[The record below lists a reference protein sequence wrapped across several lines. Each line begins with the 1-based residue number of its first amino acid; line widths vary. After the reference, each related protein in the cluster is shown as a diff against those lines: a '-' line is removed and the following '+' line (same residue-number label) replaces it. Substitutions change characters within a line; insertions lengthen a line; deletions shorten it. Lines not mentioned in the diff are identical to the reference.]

1 MKVSI
6 FPVYL
11 GVLLTL
17 LSTQVLSASFP
28 EIDRNTYFPGVAQ
41 GHSRNCTSNSSP
53 QLTMYNNT
61 KIKGTNGTPLNFCAT
76 NKNNFPIEGC
86 EDTDGSYT
94 TCSITKTNSLD
105 IPLPSFKKSSSK
117 NSYEC
122 NNGGSYTFNDPSYKN
137 ISSNNSNCSFIMN
150 NSEQRIKKLALNG
163 GTLTIHS
170 GDYWVESLHI
180 NSTSQIY
187 IEGDVRLFVKNRLGI
202 SNNSFIKKNTGS
214 SFSLYSYNNIHLS
227 SDASIEGDVYTSNN
241 LVLDSTSHIIGR
253 TLSEYLRLN
262 SSAYIED
269 SDSTPLPP
277 VRECNNDEFNNADLT
292 GRWITSS
299 SSGTFTPHVVN
310 GRLQLT
316 EAKKNQ
322 STASSFQYR
331 FPSAG
336 NKIEIEFDYMAH
348 GGGTT
353 GADGLAIVFSDFKK
367 TPQAGAF
374 GGPLGYGFKQ
384 YENKPGFNG
393 GWLGVGLDEYGN
405 YSREGGSKNHTPG
418 SSTAQSIVLRGS
430 GDQFSGF
437 NYIEGKKVN
446 TDIDNNT
453 GKNKV
458 HRYRITIDSTK
469 NNKANV
475 TVERS
480 IVNKGKDPE
489 FDKVIGPVN
498 ILKNQYNQAD
508 VPEDFLLSLT
518 GSTGSATNIHEI
530 DNFKV
535 CALEMKPVGK
545 QIDHFEFDHSAIGS
559 TCNTSDITLRACA
572 DPTCSTLFTDDVNVT
587 LNSNTLGGGGFWEGG
602 NQIMMRN
609 GIAGLSLGKSTAG
622 TANLDVSGSTPSTK
636 PFSHTLCRINGKNP
650 SVNNCTIEFK
660 EDGLTLKIPDKLA
673 NKPVTATLQG
683 CSQYSYT
690 GFRTIEVTSNY
701 ITPTKGELKNN
712 TNGEKPQV
720 TVFDGSTWLPID
732 ATTPAKLSLNFIN
745 NQAQFQVNYPDA
757 GKLQLNAKDTQ
768 SYSQPVG
775 FGSFVSFP
783 IGLSVSVTDSSGSS
797 SNSLCS
803 SEDITCS
810 IFARAGEN
818 FLLNVKAHAW
828 DSDTDTNISNNLVTS
843 NYAQNSL
850 TLNHTLVAPSLVL
863 GGNSGT
869 LLANTY
875 NHKAIKSSINTI
887 NQSISEVGVFD
898 ISVTPPTG
906 YLGSNAFQ
914 IKAANT
920 GSIGRFIPAYFDLSA
935 VQPTIKDACGDFTYM
950 GQTFE
955 FDTLPTL
962 ELTPLS
968 YTGGQ
973 LQNYNIGQWW
983 RYNNTWDLRTY
994 SASPSDIEV
1003 IDSDSLSILGR
1014 RDGFAMSGSVVK
1026 LKLQNKVQ
1034 LQNAKL
1040 RYNKPF
1046 DPISPTNDTV
1056 TLALTAEDIE
1066 DQDGV
1071 CYKTNATGNCLE
1083 YNFPATPEHQ
1093 QEWGRIK
1100 MEDAYGS
1107 ELNDLQSRIETE
1119 SYVGGRFIRNSDS
1132 CTKLSLSDFRFDV
1145 GNDPNALPVGKGTTK
1160 ASLTSTDMSHGL
1172 TSMNFTAPGN
1182 GNQGQVIPKLSLVN
1196 LPWLQQDQ
1204 DNNDSF
1210 EDFIKATIH
1219 FGIYRG
1225 SDRIIWSH
1233 EQTD

>member
-1 MKVSI
+1 MKINHSNI
-6 FPVYL
+6 YL
-11 GVLLTL
+11 ATLAFLLPCIVFAET
-17 LSTQVLSASFP
+17 P
-28 EIDRNTYFPGVAQ
+28 IYERNTYFPSVAQ
-41 GHSRNCTSNSSP
+41 GHSRICTPQSSP

-61 KIKGTNGTPLNFCAT
+61 KIKGTNRTSLHFCAT
-76 NKNNFPIEGC
+76 NKNDFPIDGC
-86 EDTDGSYT
+86 EDTGGSYT

-105 IPLPSFKKSSSK
+105 IPLPTFKKSSSK
-117 NSYEC
+117 NSSKC
-122 NNGGSYTFNDPSYKN
+122 NNGGSYTFNNSSYKD
-137 ISSNNSNCSFIMN
+137 ISSNKYNCSFIMN

-187 IEGDVRLFVKNRLGI
+187 IEGDVRLFVKNGLGI
-202 SNNSFIKKNTGS
+202 YNNSFIKKNTGS

-253 TLSEYLRLN
+253 TLSEDLRLN
-262 SSAYIED
+262 SRAYIED

-393 GWLGVGLDEYGN
+393 GWLGVSLDEYGN
-405 YSREGGSKNHTPG
+405 YSREGGSKNHTPS

-480 IVNKGKDPE
+480 IVNKGKDPV
-489 FDKVIGPVN
+489 FAKVIGPINV
-498 ILKNQYNQAD
+498 LKNQYNQAD
-508 VPEDFLLSLT
+508 VPENFLLSLT

-572 DPTCSTLFTDDVNVT
+572 DPTCSTLFTDDISVT
-587 LNSNTLGGGGFWEGG
+587 LNSNTLGGDGFWEGG

-803 SEDITCS
+803 PEDITCS

-828 DSDTDTNISNNLVTS
+828 VSDTDTNISNNLVTS

-850 TLNHTLVAPSLVL
+850 TLNHTLVAPSQRL
-863 GGNSGT
+863 GGSSGT

-875 NHKAIKSSINTI
+875 NHKAIKSSVNTI
-887 NQSISEVGVFD
+887 NQSISEVGVFN
-898 ISVTPPTG
+898 ISVTPPPS
-906 YLGSNAFQ
+906 YLGSNTFQ

-920 GSIGRFIPAYFDLSA
+920 GSIGRFIPAYFGLSA
-935 VQPTIKDACGDFTYM
+935 PQPTITNACGSYTYM

-955 FDTLPTL
+955 FNSKPTL
-962 ELTPLS
+962 ELIPLS
-968 YTGGQ
+968 YTGEQ
-973 LQNYNIGQWW
+973 IKNYSIGSWW

-994 SASPSDIEV
+994 SALPSKIDV
-1003 IDSDSLSILGR
+1003 IDADTTSILGKR
-1014 RDGFAMSGSVVK
+1014 SGFAVSGNVVR
-1026 LKLQNKVQ
+1026 LTGENKVQ
-1034 LQNAKL
+1034 LQNAEL
-1040 RYNKPF
+1040 RYRKAF
-1046 DPISPTNDTV
+1046 APISPTSDTI
-1056 TLALTAEDIE
+1056 TLTLNADDLK
-1066 DQDGV
+1066 DQDNV
-1071 CYKTNATGNCLE
+1071 CYKTSINGNCLP
-1083 YNFPATPEHQ
+1083 YPFPITPEHR
-1093 QEWGRIK
+1093 QEWGRIT

-1107 ELNDLQSRIETE
+1107 ELNSLTSRIQTE
-1119 SYVGGRFIRNSDS
+1119 SYIGGHFIRNTDS
-1132 CTKLSLSDFRFDV
+1132 CTTLAMSNFSFDV
-1145 GNDPNALPVGKGTTK
+1145 GNDASELPVGEQTTA
-1160 ASLTSTDMSHGL
+1160 ASLADTSVSNGV
-1172 TSMNFTAPGN
+1172 TSMNFTAPGT
-1182 GNQGQVIPKLSLVN
+1182 GGQGQVVPTLSLLN

-1204 DNNDSF
+1204 DNNNSF
-1210 EDFIKATIH
+1210 EDSIKATIH

-1233 EQTD
+1233 EQNN